1 MKKNTKIIDGDKVTI
16 YQGRQVDLDDDL
28 APEYD
33 LNKYEWKPNPYA
45 KRLREQSNKLTVQ
58 LDADIAKY
66 FENSRAVNLFL
77 RKQINLIQKVVNV

>member
-1 MKKNTKIIDGDKVTI
+1 MKKTTKIINGNIVTI
-16 YQGRQVDLDDDL
+16 FSGREIDLDDDL

-33 LNKYEWKPNPYA
+33 LTNVELKPNPYA
-45 KRLREQSNKLTVQ
+45 KRLREQKNKLTVQ

-77 RKQINLIQKVVNV
+77 RKHINLVQIEMNN